1 MTQLTTERI
10 SDGFKIN
17 LTEMIKTSELSYDG
31 SKWIF
36 TQEWMS
42 ELDLLRSKIVTLLFN
57 SRAKLFKNSPSQK
70 TLENLLVP
78 WVTMDD
84 NGDMNCDLPLPDS
97 TKEGKANIVINGL
110 FIKQAGITP
119 IWQIASYSEN
129 TPVVDFDWTDRCEGS
144 EGNEA
149 NEGNE
154 GSNSAVETEFREIT
168 LIESE
173 VPSEENEDTLRLNTD
188 DEYNSRKFAAKERV
202 KEARL
207 KAILARRAAEVE
219 TTRYYNNFSNGDC
232 ESTFSEYDI
241 SDFDEE
247 ESETEDVSEA

>member
-17 LTEMIKTSELSYDG
+17 FNEMIKTSELPYDG
-31 SKWIF
+31 TKWIF
-36 TQEWMS
+36 SQEWMS
-42 ELDLLRSKIVTLLFN
+42 ELDLLRSKVVTLLFN

-110 FIKQAGITP
+110 LIKQAGITP

-129 TPVVDFDWTDRCEGS
+129 TPVVDFDWSDSCEGKECT
-144 EGNEA
+144 EGM
-149 NEGNE
+149 
-154 GSNSAVETEFREIT
+154 NSALETEFREIT

-173 VPSEENEDTLRLNTD
+173 VPSEESEDTLRLNTD

>member
-10 SDGFKIN
+10 ADGYKIN
-17 LTEMIKTSELSYDG
+17 LTEAMRTSELSYDG

-42 ELDLLRSKIVTLLFN
+42 ELDSLRSKVVALLFN

-70 TLENLLVP
+70 TLDNLLVP

-110 FIKQAGITP
+110 LIKQAGITP

-129 TPVVDFDWTDRCEGS
+129 TPVVDFDWTDRCEG
-144 EGNEA
+144 
-149 NEGNE
+149 NE
-154 GSNSAVETEFREIT
+154 GSEGSEGIKSAVENEFREIT